1 MGGRLI
7 NVLVTKFLTLYEHT
21 GKADLGFPY
30 SQVFGPTLTT
40 FGGFPAVICFVLI
53 DKCWH
58 ANTLKWIGEDCKYT
72 S

>member
-7 NVLVTKFLTLYEHT
+7 NALVTTFFTLYEQT
-21 GKADLGFPY
+21 GKAYIPY

-40 FGGFPAVICFVLI
+40 FGGFPAAICFVLI

-58 ANTLKWIGEDCKYT
+58 ANILKWIGEDCKYT